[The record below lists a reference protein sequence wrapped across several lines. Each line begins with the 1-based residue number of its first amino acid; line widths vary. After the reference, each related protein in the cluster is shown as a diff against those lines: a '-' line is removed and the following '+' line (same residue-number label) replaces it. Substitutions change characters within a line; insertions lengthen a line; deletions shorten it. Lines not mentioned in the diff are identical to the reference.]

1 MSNQKYDA
9 IWVKGSF
16 FEKGHWKFVPRTGD
30 SGIGAIIM
38 LFFVIFLICI
48 VVLISPLII
57 ALIGFSIIKPKRYYA
72 SIVSILALIYLLID
86 FKKKWITAFII
97 FGSNNNEGVFSD
109 GLLGIKFAPHFFFI
123 NSVALGLSIYF
134 LLSSYFV
141 VKNNSRIHLNSI
153 ENNKNIISII
163 IGITIGLL
171 SFFYLKNTYS
181 TSEIQVNN
189 TILNSTE
196 IPEESDD
203 NYEIYSDTSSSYISN
218 DTIQSTNVIVEK
230 YEIGQELNG
239 GIIFQLNEDQ
249 THGLVYFN
257 SDVVMNFEEANKW
270 CLNNNYRL
278 PTIDELTNILNMFPV
293 SKEELNY
300 WSSELASNEDKSKY
314 NIICRTTKVDGNEV
328 SLEDSEFIKCY
339 DYYYKKIRLIQNNYC
354 SESKNCNTLGIIS
367 F

>member
-141 VKNNSRIHLNSI
+141 VKNKSKIHFNSI
-153 ENNKNIISII
+153 ESDKNIISII
-163 IGITIGLL
+163 IGITIGSL

-181 TSEIQVNN
+181 ISEIQVND
-189 TILNSTE
+189 TILNSTD

-218 DTIQSTNVIVEK
+218 DTLQSTDNVDVK

-249 THGLVYFN
+249 THGMVFY
-257 SDVVMNFEEANKW
+257 DTQEVMNFEEANKW

-278 PTIDELTNILNMFPV
+278 PTINELVNILNKFSV
-293 SKEELNY
+293 SKDELNY

-314 NIICRTTKVDGNEV
+314 AIICRTTKVDGNEV
-328 SLEDSEFIKCY
+328 SVEDYDFIKCY
-339 DYYYKKIRLIQNNYC
+339 DYYYKKINLIQNNYC
-354 SESKNCNTLGIIS
+354 SKTKNCNIIGILD